1 MSEDLTQKLPQSP
14 FEERVLT
21 EFARLNTRL
30 DSLEANFNVR
40 LDALDKRLI
49 TLEERVGSIND
60 RLSALEEKVDVRL
73 RETRPI
79 WEGILQRL
87 TQIEAALDTLNRQF
101 RTLIRDSFDLRSRVE
116 KLEDSQ
122 PTT

>member
-14 FEERVLT
+14 FEERVLA
-21 EFARLNTRL
+21 EFAAIRQDLATQRDMIARLDGHMTSLDTRL
-30 DSLEANFNVR
+30 TSVETR
-40 LDALDKRLI
+40 L
-49 TLEERVGSIND
+49 TM
-60 RLSALEEKVDVRL
+60 LEEKVDTRL

-101 RTLIRDSFDLRSRVE
+101 RTLIRDAFDLRSRVE
-116 KLEDSQ
+116 KLEDNQ
-122 PTT
+122 PAT

>member
-14 FEERVLT
+14 FEERVLA

-30 DSLEANFNVR
+30 DGLDSRLSS
-40 LDALDKRLI
+40 LDAKLSSVETRL
-49 TLEERVGSIND
+49 TT
-60 RLSALEEKVDVRL
+60 LEEKVDVRL

-101 RTLIRDSFDLRSRVE
+101 RTMVRDAFDLRSRVE
-116 KLEDSQ
+116 KLEDERATGEQ
-122 PTT
+122 TD